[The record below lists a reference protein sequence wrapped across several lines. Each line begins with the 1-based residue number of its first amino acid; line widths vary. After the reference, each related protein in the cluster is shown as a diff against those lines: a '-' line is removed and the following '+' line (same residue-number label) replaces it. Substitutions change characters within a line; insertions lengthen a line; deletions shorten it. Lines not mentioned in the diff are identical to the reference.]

1 MDKASLNPLD
11 ERYFLPDERRLSD
24 FLKFVNR
31 ISKKVN
37 FIDENLN
44 PNGDWYDFFISDEL
58 FLLAEIGSFD
68 LKFIEQE
75 RTKILLKFENSD
87 NQDEKKSLITQLFAQ
102 IKTMLKTIDEWYLIS
117 SKFNKQRQSTPL
129 ELELVAA
136 ITYRCKDVYGQL
148 LFINEEL
155 INSTVKYDF
164 GLSSDDFHSLW
175 NVDLDPKKYSSLAFG
190 SDLVNPDYL
199 YKQLLLLHRPVF
211 KTLINLIDRS
221 GQLIRDN
228 LQNKEDHEPHIGLI
242 LAFFNLFQKLQGELN
257 EIPVRLLNFYY
268 KDVLGQNLKP
278 QEPDTILCYVNLD
291 PDYQEV
297 VIPKNTVI
305 LAGQN
310 IDGQD
315 IKYAVNEKVKVSDV
329 NLAGIYTFFV
339 SRNKL
344 IDPGTTFET
353 INGIYSKYIEPNLD
367 KTVFTALGEEQ
378 RFLSDENRTMDDVYL
393 GFIISSPTLKLKG
406 GSRKVLISF
415 TFLGESF
422 QYFLTMLIS
431 VAKVNKST
439 PEEVFYQIFSD
450 SLDLKYTSTKGWQ
463 NIEQFEVIAPQEWN
477 ENGFKIS
484 FELGP
489 AMPEFNGY
497 KEDLHKDK
505 IDLFHPALKVL
516 LNNKSVFHPYSF
528 LQFLE
533 IEQINIEVEV
543 SQLKKLTLHSS
554 YGPLDQSIP
563 FDLLGPSPKVGSYL
577 LVGSDEVFSKD
588 LDELKVGWT
597 FHGLPE
603 GEDMESYFRGYP
615 FGIKN
620 DSFKLQIQALSDF
633 RYIPT
638 QNQNAIITNL
648 FSYEKDGLNRFQVID
663 NIDLSQLRIQPD
675 YNLGIEEDFELSLDG
690 QTGFLKLELVSPSIG
705 FGFDVYTDVY
715 NKSVTMSTNQ
725 QIEKPTSGFS
735 FDVPKEPFSPMAKDI
750 FIDYKASSKINFL
763 GTKSFANQ
771 KEKSENFIQVHPF
784 GKKYLFKENLVFD
797 NGFLP
802 FFELQGALFLG
813 IEARQ
818 FPQELSI
825 LFDIGKNEK
834 WYHGDIPKLDWFYLS
849 TDEWKPFRVDDLLF
863 DTTYGLTR
871 SGIISFKSP
880 KDINQDNL
888 LMPKTCYWICC
899 RTKENAELA
908 SMISGIHLNAFSAT
922 ALLENNTLHEPVLPK
937 FSVESFENNI
947 PGILDLIQPIDSRGG
962 KAPENQMAFFRR
974 VSESIKHKFRAVT
987 SFDIEKILL
996 NEFSWLGL
1004 VRVFGSF
1011 GNEQYVKPGTIFI
1024 VGIPEISNKENF
1036 YLPRLNPGQIKEMEY
1051 FLEKYAN
1058 PFMTFKVINPQY
1070 EYLLIKGK
1078 IKFHTDDIGMTFRL
1092 LYDELLA
1099 SICPWFYGDLSDAF
1113 LNRET
1118 KKSEILNLIISRPY
1132 VNFFT
1137 GFSIAHI
1144 YQKEDMGYVFLD
1156 GNKLEDGMDKVNIGK
1171 PWSIL
1176 VPYQLKNI
1184 EIVEDGD
1191 YKPSEP
1197 FDLRDFIMGE
1207 NLIVTSDYVDTYK
1220 VETKSEEIEKENED
1234 DFHITIDL

>member
-1 MDKASLNPLD
+1 MGNSSLNPLD
-11 ERYFLPDERRLSD
+11 PGYFLPDERGLSD

-44 PNGDWYDFFISDEL
+44 HNGDWSDFFISDEL

-68 LKFIEQE
+68 LKSIEQE
-75 RTKILLKFENSD
+75 RTEILLKFENSD
-87 NQDEKKSLITQLFAQ
+87 NQDEKRALISQLFSQ
-102 IKTMLKTIDEWYLIS
+102 IRSMLKTIDEWYLIS
-117 SKFNKQRQSTPL
+117 SKFNKQRISTPL

-155 INSTVKYDF
+155 NDSSLNYSL
-164 GLSSDDFHSLW
+164 GLSSDDFHTLW
-175 NVDLDPKKYSSLAFG
+175 HVDMDYKNYSGLAYG
-190 SDLVNPDYL
+190 ADLMDPDYL

-211 KTLINLIDRS
+211 KTLINLTERS
-221 GQLIRDN
+221 GQLMWDN
-228 LQNKEDHEPHIGLI
+228 LQIKDDHEPHIGL
-242 LAFFNLFQKLQGELN
+242 LLTFFNLFQKLQSELN

-268 KDVLGQNLKP
+268 KDVLGQNLRA
-278 QEPDTILCYVNLD
+278 QVPDTVYCYVNLD
-291 PDYQEV
+291 ADYSEI

-305 LAGQN
+305 IAGQN
-310 IDGQD
+310 TEGQD
-315 IKYAVNEKVKVSDV
+315 IKYALDEKVKVSDV

-344 IDPGTTFET
+344 IDPGTSFET
-353 INGIYSKYIEPNLD
+353 INGMYSKYIDPALG

-378 RFLSDENRTMDDVYL
+378 RFLSKENRTMDDVNL
-393 GFIISSPTLKLKG
+393 GFIISSPTFKLKG

-415 TFLGESF
+415 TFLPESF
-422 QYFLTMLIS
+422 QYFLTMILS

-439 PEEVFYQIFSD
+439 PEEVFSQIFSD
-450 SLDLKYTSTKGWQ
+450 SLDLNYTTPKGWH
-463 NIEQFEVIAPQEWN
+463 NIEQFELIPPQDWN
-477 ENGFKIS
+477 ENGFKIQ

-497 KEDLHKDK
+497 NEEVHKDK

-516 LNNKSVFHPYSF
+516 LNNNSVFHPYSF

-533 IEQINIEVEV
+533 IEQVNIDVEV
-543 SQLKKLTLHSS
+543 SQFKKLTLHSS
-554 YGPLDQSIP
+554 YGPVDQSIP
-563 FDLLGPSPKVGSYL
+563 FDMLGPSPKAGSYL
-577 LVGSDEVFSKD
+577 LVGSDEIFSKD
-588 LDELKVGWT
+588 LDELKIGWT
-597 FHGLPE
+597 FHGLPK
-603 GEDMESYFRGYP
+603 GEDMESYFGGYP

-633 RYIPT
+633 RYSPN
-638 QNQNAIITNL
+638 QNQNPIITDL
-648 FSYEKDGLNRFQVID
+648 FDYEKGELNSYRVID
-663 NIDLSQLRIQPD
+663 DIDLAKLRIQPD

-690 QTGFLKLELVSPSIG
+690 QTGFLKLELISPSIG

-750 FIDYKASSKINFL
+750 FVDYKASSKINFL

-784 GKKYLFKENLVFD
+784 GKKYLFKESLVFD
-797 NGFLP
+797 NGLLP
-802 FFELQGALFLG
+802 LYELQGALFLG
-813 IEARQ
+813 IEAHQ

-825 LFDIGKNEK
+825 LFDIGRNEK

-849 TDEWKPFRVDDLLF
+849 TDEWKPFRADDVLF
-863 DTTYGLTR
+863 DTTFGLTR

-880 KDINQDNL
+880 KDINLDNL
-888 LMPKTCYWICC
+888 LMPNSCFWICC

-908 SMISGIHLNAFSAT
+908 SIISGVHLNAFSAT
-922 ALLENNTLHEPVLPK
+922 AVLESDSLHEPVLPK

-947 PGILDLIQPIDSRGG
+947 PGILELIQPIDSRNG
-962 KAPENQMAFFRR
+962 KASENQKDFFKR
-974 VSESIKHKFRAVT
+974 VSDSIKHKFRAVT

-996 NEFSWLGL
+996 NEFSWLGF

-1011 GNEQYVKPGTIFI
+1011 GNENYVTPGSICI
-1024 VGIPEISNKENF
+1024 VGIPEITDRENF
-1036 YLPRLNPGQIKEMEY
+1036 FLPRLNPGQIKEMEY
-1051 FLEKYAN
+1051 FLEKFAN
-1058 PFMTFKVINPQY
+1058 PFMKFKVINPQY

-1078 IKFHTDDIGMTFRL
+1078 IKFNTDDIGMTFRL
-1092 LYDELLA
+1092 LYDELLK
-1099 SICPWFYGDLSDAF
+1099 SICPWFYGDLSDVF

-1118 KKSEILNLIISRPY
+1118 KKSEILNLIISRSY

-1144 YQKEDMGYVFLD
+1144 FQKEDLGYVFLD
-1156 GNKLEDGMDKVNIGK
+1156 GNKLEDGMDKINFGK

-1184 EIVEDGD
+1184 ETVEDNE

-1197 FDLRDFIMGE
+1197 FDLHDFILGE
-1207 NLIVTSDYVDTYK
+1207 NLIVTSDYS
-1220 VETKSEEIEKENED
+1220 ETLKDDVVAEDIPKENED
-1234 DFHITIDL
+1234 DFHIIIDI